1 MNVFEFIGSYWWLVF
16 PIGGALGGTINSIAR
31 NARTW
36 DERRRQD
43 KIELA
48 RIKYGARAAAAEQ
61 AKITQ
66 SEIDRTLARHQAA
79 NKRWLDYELD
89 VAKLIDYPLMTD
101 MREPLTLDF
110 HRARRDADALRPDD
124 PDELKEPTRLTEY
137 RDAVRRYETAFD
149 LAEQEARR
157 RRASDFTVAEQQALI
172 RAKRFIALADD
183 PAATYAERQ
192 SAYRR
197 ATRELEGL
205 VVLPTATTD
214 AFEQRIAGAIDAP
227 PRQEGTG
234 RRAADTGPDATG
246 RPAADTAPDAT
257 GRPEADTGDDGA
269 AHPNPGRG

>member
-1 MNVFEFIGSYWWLVF
+1 MAAPRLRRVDPLEFIGNYWWLVF
-16 PIGGALGGTINSIAR
+16 PIGGALGGSVSAFMR
-31 NARTW
+31 NARKW
-36 DERRRQD
+36 DERRRED

-61 AKITQ
+61 ARVTQ
-66 SEIDRTLARHQAA
+66 GEIERTLARHQAV

-124 PDELKEPTRLTEY
+124 AAELEDPGRLAEY
-137 RDAVRRYETAFD
+137 RDAVRHFETTFD

-157 RRASDFTVAEQQALI
+157 RRTSDFTVVEQQALT
-172 RAKRFIALADD
+172 RARKFIALADD
-183 PAATYAERQ
+183 PAATHAERQ
-192 SAYRR
+192 SAYKR
-197 ATRELEGL
+197 AMHELEGL

-227 PRQEGTG
+227 PQE
-234 RRAADTGPDATG
+234 DTGE
-246 RPAADTAPDAT
+246 R
-257 GRPEADTGDDGA
+257 
-269 AHPNPGRG
+269 

>member
-1 MNVFEFIGSYWWLVF
+1 MNAFEFIGNYWWLVF
-16 PIGGALGGTINSIAR
+16 PIGGALGGSVRAFTY
-31 NARTW
+31 NARKW

-48 RIKYGARAAAAEQ
+48 RIKYGARAVAAEQ
-61 AKITQ
+61 AEATQ
-66 SEIDRTLARHQAA
+66 HEIERTLARHHAVSE
-79 NKRWLDYELD
+79 RWLSYELD

-110 HRARRDADALRPDD
+110 HRAKRDADALRPDD
-124 PDELKEPTRLTEY
+124 AAELKDPGLLAEY

-157 RRASDFTVAEQQALI
+157 RRTSDFTVAEQQALV
-172 RAKRFIALADD
+172 RAKKFIALADD
-183 PAATYAERQ
+183 PAATHAERQ
-192 SAYRR
+192 SAYLR

-227 PRQEGTG
+227 PPEEAAGT
-234 RRAADTGPDATG
+234 A
-246 RPAADTAPDAT
+246 
-257 GRPEADTGDDGA
+257 
-269 AHPNPGRG
+269 

>member
-1 MNVFEFIGSYWWLVF
+1 VNVFEFIGNFWWLVF
-16 PIGGALGGTINSIAR
+16 PIGGALGGSVSAFLR
-31 NARTW
+31 NARKW

-61 AKITQ
+61 ARVTQ
-66 SEIDRTLARHQAA
+66 GEIDRTLARHHAVS
-79 NKRWLDYELD
+79 KRWLDYELD

-110 HRARRDADALRPDD
+110 HRAKRDADALAPEDAA
-124 PDELKEPTRLTEY
+124 ELKEPGRLAEY
-137 RDAVRRYETAFD
+137 RDAVRRFETTFD

-157 RRASDFTVAEQQALI
+157 RRASDFTVAEQQALT
-172 RAKRFIALADD
+172 RAKKFIALADD
-183 PAATYAERQ
+183 PAATHAERQ
-192 SAYRR
+192 AAYQR

-227 PRQEGTG
+227 PK
-234 RRAADTGPDATG
+234 
-246 RPAADTAPDAT
+246 
-257 GRPEADTGDDGA
+257 DGA
-269 AHPNPGRG
+269 GTP

>member
-1 MNVFEFIGSYWWLVF
+1 MNVFEFIGNYWWLVF

-31 NARTW
+31 NARSW

-66 SEIDRTLARHQAA
+66 SEIDRTLARHDAA

-110 HRARRDADALRPDD
+110 HRARRDADALRPED
-124 PDELKEPTRLTEY
+124 PDELKEPSRLTEY

-157 RRASDFTVAEQQALI
+157 RRASDFTVTEQQALI

-227 PRQEGTG
+227 SHPEGPARPQAGTAG
-234 RRAADTGPDATG
+234 DGPAH
-246 RPAADTAPDAT
+246 
-257 GRPEADTGDDGA
+257 PEADTGDDGA
-269 AHPNPGRG
+269 AHPTPGRG

>member
-1 MNVFEFIGSYWWLVF
+1 VDVFEFIGNYWWLVF
-16 PIGGALGGTINSIAR
+16 PIGGALGGSVGAFMR
-31 NARTW
+31 NARKW

-61 AKITQ
+61 ARVTQ
-66 SEIDRTLARHQAA
+66 GEIDRALARHQAV

-110 HRARRDADALRPDD
+110 HRAKRDADALRPDD
-124 PDELKEPTRLTEY
+124 AAELEDPGRLTEY
-137 RDAVRRYETAFD
+137 RDAVRHFETTFD

-157 RRASDFTVAEQQALI
+157 RRLSDFTVVEQQALT
-172 RAKRFIALADD
+172 RAKKFIALADD
-183 PAATYAERQ
+183 PAATHAERQ
-192 SAYRR
+192 SAYKR
-197 ATRELEGL
+197 AMRELEGL

-227 PRQEGTG
+227 PRKDADG
-234 RRAADTGPDATG
+234 R
-246 RPAADTAPDAT
+246 
-257 GRPEADTGDDGA
+257 
-269 AHPNPGRG
+269 